1 MRWEVFGPLTSAAS
15 ESFYCF
21 NVVSEEK
28 PELSSE
34 AFDIE
39 KIGGDV
45 MGMTLEYFTSQKKY

>member
-39 KIGGDV
+39 KIGGDF
-45 MGMTLEYFTSQKKY
+45 M